1 MPIRKKLILMF
12 IFFAIFPTLIFA
24 AFSVINSVNTI
35 EKLHVQR
42 LDALATTS
50 ALAFDEIVDIHK
62 AEVSIALQSRL
73 IDNYLEIEDHQ
84 NNYEEYEDDYNDA
97 LDYINT
103 FIESISTF
111 KDLVVLD
118 TSGTVVL
125 GYNSGTKGKVLS
137 EMDYYKEIIEKR
149 EHGYIFTSKVHD
161 SLTSPGVYEEKCLA
175 LSTGIWDE
183 KGEFKGVLVVYAGI
197 DMLAGFSHSIK
208 FGETGVSFIID
219 SDNYILYHPEKEFYD
234 AYTKAPK
241 IQNMLSNYRDGAID
255 QTGLIIDE
263 MGGIKRLYY
272 YSVMDDNGMVLL
284 LRQNYSE
291 YAKERTTTI
300 VAGIGLLGLAILFA
314 VVMAIRY
321 SKIITSPILRLKE
334 SFASG
339 AAEGKYVTCDIESK
353 DEFGDMASSYN
364 LMISKLEEQ
373 FEQIINERSSKIMAE
388 NANVAKSEF
397 LARMSHEIRTPM
409 NAIIGMTS
417 IAQNST
423 KLERKDYCLEKIDTA
438 SRHLLGV
445 INDILDMS
453 KIEANKFEIVIEEFD
468 LEKMLV
474 NTTNMITFR
483 ADEKRHDIIVNIDK
497 DIPTYIYSD
506 EQRLS
511 QVIMNLLSNAVKFT
525 PDNGTIKLDV
535 QKESVINEIITLKVT
550 VSDNGIG
557 ISKEQQQNIFTAF
570 EQADGG
576 KNRKFEGTGLGLAIS
591 KKIVNLMDGD
601 IEIESEIG
609 KGTKIVFTVR
619 AKVGSSKQSKML
631 TRIKKE
637 DLRILTVDDSKDT
650 REYFEDLMQSLNIPC
665 DVAED
670 GDEALKMIESANAEN
685 NPYNFFFVDWR
696 MPGMNGVEL
705 TKAIKEV
712 CTNDLVV
719 IMISAYLWSDI
730 EREAIEAG
738 VNGFVPKPL
747 FPSAVVNCIY
757 QCLDT
762 KEKIQEYTKNGI
774 EYKMPNFGKYT
785 VLIVEDIEI
794 NTEIVAVMLEKTN
807 ISLEYAENG
816 EVALEKFKSQPDK
829 YDLILMDIHMPIMD
843 GYEATEA
850 IRNLSCKEATR
861 VPIVAMTANVFK
873 EDVDKCLSSGMN
885 DHLPKPIY
893 PEMLI
898 EKLSKYL
905 LDIDDSIAVSNKN

>member
-1 MPIRKKLILMF
+1 MPIRKKLMLLF
-12 IFFAIFPTLIFA
+12 VFFAIIPTLLFA
-24 AFSVINSVNTI
+24 AFSLTDSVATI
-35 EKLHVQR
+35 EDLHIQR
-42 LDALATTS
+42 LDSLAATS
-50 ALAFDEIVDIHK
+50 ASAFNEIVDIHK
-62 AEVSIALQSRL
+62 AEVLVVQQSGL
-73 IDNYLEIEDHQ
+73 VDNYLKFDSVQKDSDEFETM
-84 NNYEEYEDDYNDA
+84 YLESKE
-97 LDYINT
+97 YINLYV
-103 FIESISTF
+103 ESIPTF
-111 KDLVVLD
+111 KDLVIL
-118 TSGTVVL
+118 GTDGTIIL
-125 GYNSGTKGKVLS
+125 GYNEQTEGKVLS
-137 EMDYYKEIIEKR
+137 EMDYYKDIMQKKEP
-149 EHGYIFTSKVHD
+149 GYIFTSKVHD
-161 SLTSPGVYEEKCLA
+161 SLTNPGVYEDKCLA
-175 LSTGIWDE
+175 LSTGLWNED
-183 KGEFKGVLVVYAGI
+183 GELEGILVVYAGI
-197 DMLAGFSHSIK
+197 DMLAGFSHSIS
-208 FGETGVSFIID
+208 FGDTGLAFIID
-219 SDNYILYHPEKEFYD
+219 SDNYILYHPEEIFYD
-234 AYTKAPK
+234 AHTKAPK
-241 IQNMLSNYRDGAID
+241 IQNLLAHYRAGDVE
-255 QTGLIIDE
+255 QSGLIIDE
-263 MGGIKRLYY
+263 MGGVKRLYY

-284 LRQNYSE
+284 LRQDYSE
-291 YAKERTTTI
+291 YAKERDTTLFIGVVLILIT
-300 VAGIGLLGLAILFA
+300 GIIAISL
-314 VVMAIRY
+314 AIRY
-321 SKIITSPILRLKE
+321 SKQITKPILLLRE

-339 AAEGKYVTCDIESK
+339 AATGKYITCDIKSK

-364 LMISKLEEQ
+364 SMISKLEEQ
-373 FEQIINERSSKIMAE
+373 LEQIINERSSKILAE

-417 IAQNST
+417 IAQNSG

-453 KIEANKFEIVIEEFD
+453 KIEANKFEISIAEFD
-468 LEKMLV
+468 LEKMLM

-483 ADEKRHDIIVNIDK
+483 ADEKHHDIIVNIDK
-497 DIPTYIYSD
+497 NIPSYIHSD

-525 PDNGTIKLDV
+525 PENGTIKLDV
-535 QKESVINEIITLKVT
+535 ENEEQKDDIITLKVT

-557 ISKEQQQNIFTAF
+557 IVKEQQRNIFTAF

-576 KNRKFEGTGLGLAIS
+576 KNRKYEGTGLGLAIS

-601 IEIESEIG
+601 ISIESEIG
-609 KGTKIVFTVR
+609 KGTTIVFTIK

-650 REYFEDLMQSLNIPC
+650 REYFEDLMNSISIPC

-670 GDEALKMIESANAEN
+670 GDEALKMIEIANSEN
-685 NPYNFFFVDWR
+685 RPYNFFFVDWR

-705 TKAIKEV
+705 TKAIKDV

-719 IMISAYLWSDI
+719 IMISAYLWSEI

-747 FPSAVVNCIY
+747 FPSAIVNCIY

-762 KEKIQEYTKNGI
+762 KEKTQNYSKNGM
-774 EYKMPNFGKYT
+774 EYKMPNFEKYT
-785 VLIVEDIEI
+785 LLIVEDIEI

-807 ISLEYAENG
+807 ISVDFAENG
-816 EVALEKFKSQPDK
+816 EVALEKFKSNPDK

-850 IRNLSCKEATR
+850 IRRLSCKEASR

-873 EDVDKCLSSGMN
+873 EDVEKCLSSGMN

-905 LDIDDSIAVSNKN
+905 LDMDESIAVSNNN